1 MLVWLSAVTSPTEAL
16 PATVAARQ
24 SGLESVSNRTGVTM
38 RFATIAI
45 LAAAAVALAA
55 ASADAATKKRSRV
68 APPPNGELQVGERGE
83 AGVTVRRTRTRV
95 IVTKRSY
102 LDAGTEVYP
111 GSLNSRD
118 YVFIPN
124 LRGPMDLYLPNENAK
139 SVLPH
144 PWWLFSTRAP
154 GWGY

>member
-1 MLVWLSAVTSPTEAL
+1 
-16 PATVAARQ
+16 
-24 SGLESVSNRTGVTM
+24 M
-38 RFATIAI
+38 RFATIAL
-45 LAAAAVALAA
+45 LAVTAVALAA
-55 ASADAATKKRSRV
+55 SPAEAQRKKRSQV
-68 APPPNGELQVGERGE
+68 VQPPPNGELRVGERGE

-111 GSLNSRD
+111 GSQSYRN

-124 LRGPMDLYLPNENAK
+124 LRGPMDLYLPNEAAK

-144 PWWLFSTRAP
+144 PWWLYSTQAP